1 MADPKHTPATGST
14 LDAPTAA
21 GASGNGLVRRL
32 GPFDATMIVMGGIIG
47 SGIFMN
53 PYVVAKQV
61 HTPFLILGVWI
72 AGGVIA
78 LAGAFIYAELAAR
91 RPAVGGQYAYIR
103 EAYHPLLAFIYG
115 WGLLL
120 VTQTGGMAAVGVTF
134 ARYVIDLTGSP
145 LAEGTVTAL
154 ALGALTVVNCF
165 GVRSG
170 STVQNVLMVLKVI
183 AILALIACGLW
194 VAEGAA
200 PTLGTPGAGRWLDR
214 PPSFDLVTA
223 VGAAMVP
230 VLFAYGGWQTASFIA
245 AEVREPRKNLPR
257 GLIIG
262 VCGVV
267 ALYVTVNFVC
277 IRVLGTAGLA
287 ATVTPASDVM
297 RAALGTTGAR
307 LIAAGIAISTL
318 GFLGQSM
325 LTAPRVYY
333 AMAQDGLFLRRV
345 AWLHPRTRVP
355 VVAIALQGVLAIV
368 IALSGRYEQILN
380 YVVSVDWIFF
390 GLAASCVFVLRRR
403 DAANGSAGPV
413 AYQIPGHP
421 VTTTLFIV
429 ASAVMVINTV
439 YKYPAN
445 SAIGLGIL
453 LSGVPVYWLWK
464 RRGTGA

>member
-1 MADPKHTPATGST
+1 
-14 LDAPTAA
+14 
-21 GASGNGLVRRL
+21 
-32 GPFDATMIVMGGIIG
+32 MIVMGGIIG

-53 PYVVAKQV
+53 PYVVARQV

-72 AGGVIA
+72 AGGLIA

-91 RPAVGGQYAYIR
+91 RPEVGGQYAYIR

-154 ALGALTVVNCF
+154 ALGALTIVNCF
-165 GVRSG
+165 GVRTG
-170 STVQNVLMVLKVI
+170 SSVQNVLMVLKVI
-183 AILALIACGLW
+183 AILALITCGLW
-194 VAEGAA
+194 VAHGAA
-200 PTLGTPGAGRWLDR
+200 PSAVTPAAGRWLDR
-214 PPSFDLVTA
+214 PPSFDLLTA

-245 AEVREPRKNLPR
+245 AEVREPQKNLPR
-257 GLIIG
+257 GLLIG

-333 AMAQDGLFLRRV
+333 AMAQDGLFPRRV

-355 VVAIALQGVLAIV
+355 VVAIALQGFLAIV

-403 DAANGSAGPV
+403 DGATGGSGSV

-421 VTTTLFIV
+421 VTTASFIV

-453 LSGVPVYWLWK
+453 LSGIPAYALWK
-464 RRGTGA
+464 RRSSRV

>member
-1 MADPKHTPATGST
+1 
-14 LDAPTAA
+14 
-21 GASGNGLVRRL
+21 
-32 GPFDATMIVMGGIIG
+32 MIVMGGIIG

-53 PYVVAKQV
+53 PYVVARQV

-72 AGGVIA
+72 AGGLIA

-91 RPAVGGQYAYIR
+91 RPEVGGQYAYIR

-154 ALGALTVVNCF
+154 ALGALTIVNCF
-165 GVRSG
+165 GVRTG
-170 STVQNVLMVLKVI
+170 SSVQNVLMVLKVI
-183 AILALIACGLW
+183 AILALITCGLW
-194 VAEGAA
+194 VAHGAA
-200 PTLGTPGAGRWLDR
+200 PSAVTPAAGRWLDR
-214 PPSFDLVTA
+214 PPSFDLLTA

-245 AEVREPRKNLPR
+245 AEVREPQKNLPR
-257 GLIIG
+257 GLLIG

-267 ALYVTVNFVC
+267 ALYVTVNLVC

-333 AMAQDGLFLRRV
+333 AMAQDGLFPRRV

-355 VVAIALQGVLAIV
+355 VVAIALQGFLAIV

-403 DAANGSAGPV
+403 DGATGGSGSV

-421 VTTTLFIV
+421 VTTASFIV

-453 LSGVPVYWLWK
+453 LSGIPAYALWK
-464 RRGTGA
+464 RRSSRV